1 LEGKL
6 ISVITTKNFDP
17 LTYSNIDPTKNIIIY
32 SRADHETIDEQPD
45 GSINILAT
53 RPITIPPPVTK
64 ENPISKI
71 SEFIHLKIS
80 TPSGILLL
88 PRKPSNVNYYSQFSL
103 NYESYIYRDER
114 TKEIEYTIFEKFEIT
129 IDIHVTKMR
138 DSISRVTIDK
148 KDVLVNVGFVPG
160 IGLEGKVEGIYWIRN
175 NELYSRI

>member
-1 LEGKL
+1 MTHD
-6 ISVITTKNFDP
+6 S
-17 LTYSNIDPTKNIIIY
+17 IINGVKRVSMGPRHY
-32 SRADHETIDEQPD
+32 SR
-45 GSINILAT
+45 GN
-53 RPITIPPPVTK
+53 
-64 ENPISKI
+64 
-71 SEFIHLKIS
+71 
-80 TPSGILLL
+80 
-88 PRKPSNVNYYSQFSL
+88 
-103 NYESYIYRDER
+103 DER